1 MEFKYLVAQEKV
13 EQLQRELE
21 LMKET
26 QSGFK
31 SPSFIRTLRLISTHP
46 SLID

>member
-1 MEFKYLVAQEKV
+1 MEFKYLMAQEKV
-13 EQLQRELE
+13 EQLQRELK

-31 SPSFIRTLRLISTHP
+31 TPTSIRTL
-46 SLID
+46 IDK